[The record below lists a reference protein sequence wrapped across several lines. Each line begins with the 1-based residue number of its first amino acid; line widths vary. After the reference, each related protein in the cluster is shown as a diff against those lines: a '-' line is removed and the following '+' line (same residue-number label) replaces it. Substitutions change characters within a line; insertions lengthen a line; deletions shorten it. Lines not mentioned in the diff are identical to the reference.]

1 MVRDDPSIRFFR
13 YTDYTNNTLQGPK
26 HGEKM
31 NHEDDD
37 FDDFDDFY
45 VFDDFDVD
53 SPCQLVLLV
62 LSRPWAQQEVYVED
76 IRYTTPDMHPVEVQ
90 NLWTNLSFIQNY
102 NLTPLDPL
110 GSNIEHLGFSAEK
123 LDWLFDQCLDPAKW
137 IEHMNIRGCDSSRIL
152 FWTFV

>member
-1 MVRDDPSIRFFR
+1 MEPVPLFFTNSWMVRDDPSIRFFR

-62 LSRPWAQQEVYVED
+62 LSRP
-76 IRYTTPDMHPVEVQ
+76 
-90 NLWTNLSFIQNY
+90 
-102 NLTPLDPL
+102 
-110 GSNIEHLGFSAEK
+110 
-123 LDWLFDQCLDPAKW
+123 
-137 IEHMNIRGCDSSRIL
+137 
-152 FWTFV
+152 